1 MIALALKLLRDELSD
16 YILQHKR
23 SGDPIA
29 NDGIAL
35 GNIASMDNDAT
46 GNFNEKV
53 ILTLVN
59 IEEESTLKNG
69 SHIIKTNTG
78 IKYMEPAIHLN
89 LYILI
94 SATQKEK
101 PLDDNYEL
109 PLHRLS
115 LVLQFFQAKK
125 SFTIQNSP
133 FSKISSDDPNKT
145 EDDWITNELR
155 DELKL
160 NVELYTLTFEQINHL
175 WGSLGGKQV
184 PFAMYKVRL
193 IKIQEMSGEEAP
205 VIEEIKNNSLV
216 TNAEC
221 DE

>member
-16 YILQHKR
+16 YIDQNKR
-23 SGDPIA
+23 SGDTIT
-29 NDGIAL
+29 NSGIVL
-35 GNIASMDNDAT
+35 GNIALMDNDDT
-46 GNFNEKV
+46 GIFNDKV

-59 IEEESTLKNG
+59 TEEESTLKNG
-69 SHIIKTNTG
+69 SHIVKTNRG
-78 IKYMEPAIHLN
+78 IKYMEPAVHLN
-89 LYILI
+89 LYVLI
-94 SATQKEK
+94 STTLKEN
-101 PLDDNYEL
+101 PSSDNYQFA
-109 PLHRLS
+109 LHRLS

-125 SFTIQNSP
+125 TFTVRNSP
-133 FSKISSDDPNKT
+133 FSKISSDQAGIQ
-145 EDDWITNELR
+145 DDWITDELR

-175 WGSLGGKQV
+175 WGSLGGKQM

-193 IKIQEMSGEEAP
+193 VKIQEMSSEDAP
-205 VIEEIKNNSLV
+205 VIEEIKNNALV

>member
-1 MIALALKLLRDELSD
+1 MIALALKLLRDELSN
-16 YILQHKR
+16 YIIQNKR
-23 SGDPIA
+23 ASDLIK
-29 NDGIAL
+29 DDEITL
-35 GNIASMDNDAT
+35 GNIASMDNDTT
-46 GNFNEKV
+46 GVFNDKV
-53 ILTLVN
+53 ILSLVN

-78 IKYMEPAIHLN
+78 IKYIEPAIHLN

-94 SATQKEK
+94 SATQKDK
-101 PLDDNYEL
+101 PLADNYEI
-109 PLHRLS
+109 PLDRLS

-125 SFTIQNSP
+125 SFTVQNSP
-133 FSKISSDDPNKT
+133 FSKISSNNSP
-145 EDDWITNELR
+145 EI

-193 IKIQEMSGEEAP
+193 VKIQENSSIEAP
-205 VIEEIKNNSLV
+205 VIEEINNNVLL

>member
-16 YILQHKR
+16 YIDLNKR
-23 SGDPIA
+23 SGDTITNA
-29 NDGIAL
+29 GITL
-35 GNIASMDNDAT
+35 GNIALMDSDDTGIFND
-46 GNFNEKV
+46 KV

-59 IEEESTLKNG
+59 TEEESTLKNG
-69 SHIIKTNTG
+69 SHVIKTSTG
-78 IKYMEPAIHLN
+78 IKYVEPAIHLN

-94 SATQKEK
+94 SATLKEN
-101 PLDDNYEL
+101 PSSDNYEFA
-109 PLHRLS
+109 LHRLS

-125 SFTIQNSP
+125 SFTVQNSP
-133 FSKISSDDPNKT
+133 FSKISSDQPGIQ
-145 EDDWITNELR
+145 DDWITDELR

-205 VIEEIKNNSLV
+205 IIEEIKNNALV

>member
-16 YILQHKR
+16 YIDQNKR
-23 SGDPIA
+23 SGDTITNA
-29 NDGIAL
+29 GIIL
-35 GNIASMDNDAT
+35 GNIALMDSDDTGIFND
-46 GNFNEKV
+46 KV

-59 IEEESTLKNG
+59 TEEESTLKNG
-69 SHIIKTNTG
+69 SHIVKTSRG
-78 IKYMEPAIHLN
+78 IQYMEPAIHLN

-94 SATQKEK
+94 SATLKEN
-101 PLDDNYEL
+101 PSSDNYEFA
-109 PLHRLS
+109 LHRLS

-125 SFTIQNSP
+125 SFTVQNSP
-133 FSKISSDDPNKT
+133 FSQISSDQLGNK
-145 EDDWITNELR
+145 DDWITNELR

-184 PFAMYKVRL
+184 PFAMYKIRL
-193 IKIQEMSGEEAP
+193 VKIQEMSGEEAP
-205 VIEEIKNNSLV
+205 VIEEIKNNALV

>member
-16 YILQHKR
+16 YIDQNKR
-23 SGDPIA
+23 SGDTITNA
-29 NDGIAL
+29 GIAL
-35 GNIASMDNDAT
+35 GNIALMDSDDTGVFND
-46 GNFNEKV
+46 KV

-59 IEEESTLKNG
+59 TEEESTLKNG
-69 SHIIKTNTG
+69 SHLVKTNTG
-78 IKYMEPAIHLN
+78 IKYIEPAIHLN

-94 SATQKEK
+94 TATLKEN
-101 PLDDNYEL
+101 PSSDNYEFA
-109 PLHRLS
+109 LHRLS

-125 SFTIQNSP
+125 SFTVQNSP
-133 FSKISSDDPNKT
+133 FSQISSDQPGIQ
-145 EDDWITNELR
+145 DDWITDELR

-193 IKIQEMSGEEAP
+193 VKIQELSGEEAP
-205 VIEEIKNNSLV
+205 IIEEIKNNALV